1 MTLALI
7 TGGSG
12 HVGANLSREL
22 INQGYK
28 VRCIDFDR
36 DYRAF
41 ENLDIELVK
50 GDITDKDSLK
60 PAFKDV
66 EIVFHTAAFISLD
79 KRYKNQI
86 RKINVEGT
94 KNVCEASVDA
104 NIKKLVH
111 FSSID
116 AFQREPMDEPL
127 YESRSLVSDAKSI
140 PYDLSKADGQRIVLD
155 FTKNFLDASIIHPT
169 SIMGPNDFKPG
180 LNCQSMIDI
189 ANQKRLLNITFGY
202 NYVDVRDLSKT
213 AINCSIKGA
222 NGQNYLVGGEF
233 LMFPEIAKMIGELL
247 DRRTLIA
254 ALPISSMYFNVPYEI
269 VKSRFT
275 KKPRLMTIDTIHT
288 IKTAH
293 KLIPCTLA
301 KNELGHKNR
310 PFIETIT
317 DTINFFIDRGLIKN

>member
-28 VRCIDFDR
+28 VRCIDYDN

-41 ENLDIELVK
+41 ENLNIELIK
-50 GDITDKDSLK
+50 ADITDKDSLK

-66 EIVFHTAAFISLD
+66 EVVFHTAAFISLD
-79 KRYKNQI
+79 RRYENLI

-127 YESRSLVSDAKSI
+127 YESRNLVSDPKSI

-155 FTKNFLDASIIHPT
+155 FTNNYLDASIIHPT

-189 ANQKRLLNITFGY
+189 ANQKRLLNINFGY

-213 AINCSIKGA
+213 AINCSIKGV

-254 ALPISSMYFNVPYEI
+254 ALPISSMSVSY
-269 VKSRFT
+269 T
-275 KKPRLMTIDTIHT
+275 HL
-288 IKTAH
+288 
-293 KLIPCTLA
+293 TLPTMF
-301 KNELGHKNR
+301 EV
-310 PFIETIT
+310 
-317 DTINFFIDRGLIKN
+317 

>member
-127 YESRSLVSDAKSI
+127 YESRSLVSDPKSI

-155 FTKNFLDASIIHPT
+155 FTKN
-169 SIMGPNDFKPG
+169 
-180 LNCQSMIDI
+180 
-189 ANQKRLLNITFGY
+189 
-202 NYVDVRDLSKT
+202 
-213 AINCSIKGA
+213 
-222 NGQNYLVGGEF
+222 
-233 LMFPEIAKMIGELL
+233 
-247 DRRTLIA
+247 
-254 ALPISSMYFNVPYEI
+254 
-269 VKSRFT
+269 
-275 KKPRLMTIDTIHT
+275 
-288 IKTAH
+288 
-293 KLIPCTLA
+293 
-301 KNELGHKNR
+301 
-310 PFIETIT
+310 
-317 DTINFFIDRGLIKN
+317 

>member
-28 VRCIDFDR
+28 VRCIDYDN

-41 ENLDIELVK
+41 KNLDIELIK
-50 GDITDKDSLK
+50 ADITDKDSLK

-66 EIVFHTAAFISLD
+66 EVVFHTAAFISLD
-79 KRYKNQI
+79 RRYENLI

-127 YESRSLVSDAKSI
+127 YESRNLVSDPKSI

-155 FTKNFLDASIIHPT
+155 FTNNYLDASIIHPT

-189 ANQKRLLNITFGY
+189 ANQKRLLNIDFGY

-213 AINCSIKGA
+213 AINCSIKGV

-233 LMFPEIAKMIGELL
+233 LMFPEIAKMIGKLL
-247 DRRTLIA
+247 D
-254 ALPISSMYFNVPYEI
+254 
-269 VKSRFT
+269 
-275 KKPRLMTIDTIHT
+275 
-288 IKTAH
+288 
-293 KLIPCTLA
+293 
-301 KNELGHKNR
+301 
-310 PFIETIT
+310 
-317 DTINFFIDRGLIKN
+317 

>member
-127 YESRSLVSDAKSI
+127 YLSL
-140 PYDLSKADGQRIVLD
+140 
-155 FTKNFLDASIIHPT
+155 IH
-169 SIMGPNDFKPG
+169 I
-180 LNCQSMIDI
+180 
-189 ANQKRLLNITFGY
+189 
-202 NYVDVRDLSKT
+202 
-213 AINCSIKGA
+213 
-222 NGQNYLVGGEF
+222 
-233 LMFPEIAKMIGELL
+233 
-247 DRRTLIA
+247 
-254 ALPISSMYFNVPYEI
+254 
-269 VKSRFT
+269 
-275 KKPRLMTIDTIHT
+275 
-288 IKTAH
+288 
-293 KLIPCTLA
+293 
-301 KNELGHKNR
+301 
-310 PFIETIT
+310 
-317 DTINFFIDRGLIKN
+317 

>member
-28 VRCIDFDR
+28 VRCIDYDN

-41 ENLDIELVK
+41 KNLDIELIK
-50 GDITDKDSLK
+50 ADITDKDSLK

-66 EIVFHTAAFISLD
+66 EVVFHTAAFISLD
-79 KRYKNQI
+79 RRYENLI

-127 YESRSLVSDAKSI
+127 YESRSLVSDPKSI

-155 FTKNFLDASIIHPT
+155 FTNNYLDSSIIHPT

-213 AINCSIKGA
+213 AINCSTKGV

-233 LMFPEIAKMIGELL
+233 LMFPEIAKMIGRLL
-247 DRRTLIA
+247 DRRTLLA
-254 ALPISSMYFNVPYEI
+254 ALPISSMYFNAVSYTHLTLP
-269 VKSRFT
+269 
-275 KKPRLMTIDTIHT
+275 TI
-288 IKTAH
+288 
-293 KLIPCTLA
+293 CSV
-301 KNELGHKNR
+301 
-310 PFIETIT
+310 
-317 DTINFFIDRGLIKN
+317 